1 VEPRE
6 EEEEEEEEE
15 EGFIQNYIKIK
26 ETQHGTT
33 EYVSL

>member
-15 EGFIQNYIKIK
+15 VSK
-26 ETQHGTT
+26 EIGWEVVDWIRLT
-33 EYVSL
+33 